1 MEFDDIFL
9 YIGEFG
15 TYQLVLFLT
24 LGLLSFFPGWQN
36 MGMAILGESR
46 SLYIVA
52 YYSNSTRQQ
61 KNVPTSNVH
70 VHIRWVLSFVVEFTT

>member
-1 MEFDDIFL
+1 MEFDDVFA

-36 MGMAILGESR
+36 MGMAILGK
-46 SLYIVA
+46 YA
-52 YYSNSTRQQ
+52 
-61 KNVPTSNVH
+61 
-70 VHIRWVLSFVVEFTT
+70 VLPGIAE

>member
-1 MEFDDIFL
+1 MEFDDVFA

-36 MGMAILGESR
+36 MGMAILGKH
-46 SLYIVA
+46 IVLPRLA
-52 YYSNSTRQQ
+52 EHGHSHTG
-61 KNVPTSNVH
+61 
-70 VHIRWVLSFVVEFTT
+70 